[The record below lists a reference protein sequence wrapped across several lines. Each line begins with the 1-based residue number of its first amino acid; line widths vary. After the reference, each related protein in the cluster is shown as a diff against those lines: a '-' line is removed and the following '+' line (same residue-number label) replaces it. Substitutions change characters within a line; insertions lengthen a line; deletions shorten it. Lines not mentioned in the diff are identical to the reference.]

1 MNFGLST
8 TNLVLFSY
16 KCEILRKF
24 VTFNFGWVALKMDEN
39 EMNWVWI
46 LCFIFLFVVVSFMV
60 YNLTHSQMKKMG
72 YYVRFVLVYA
82 YEFIGERWLSIL
94 IGCELEELYYS
105 QVAWNLYKS
114 NSRGSNF
121 AKKII
126 LINKR

>member
-1 MNFGLST
+1 MWDSEKICNFQFGL
-8 TNLVLFSY
+8 
-16 KCEILRKF
+16 
-24 VTFNFGWVALKMDEN
+24 VALKMDEN

-46 LCFIFLFVVVSFMV
+46 LCFILLFVVVSFMV
-60 YNLTHSQMKKMG
+60 YNLTHSWMKKMG

-82 YEFIGERWLSIL
+82 YEFTGERWLSIL
-94 IGCELEELYYS
+94 IGYELEELYYS
-105 QVAWNLYKS
+105 PVAWNLYWS